1 MSDAKL
7 TQLISNLVNALEN
20 LINENNYGAHTFS
33 NNYGAHTFSCSSD
46 GDSPAGRHSQQIPPE
61 GAAPHVHYVG
71 THRFAAMESRGKKLG
86 HLSYCIEALVN
97 YVIENKSD
105 RK

>member
-7 TQLISNLVNALEN
+7 TQLISNLVNALES
-20 LINENNYGAHTFS
+20 LMGGD
-33 NNYGAHTFSCSSD
+33 NYGAHTFSCSPE
-46 GDSPAGRHSQQIPPE
+46 GENPAGYHSQQIPTE

-71 THRFAAMESRGKKLG
+71 THRFAVMESRGKKLER
-86 HLSYCIEALVN
+86 LSYCIEALVN

-105 RK
+105 

>member
-20 LINENNYGAHTFS
+20 LINENNYR
-33 NNYGAHTFSCSSD
+33 AHTFSCSSD
-46 GDSPAGRHSQQIPPE
+46 GDSPAGRHSQQIPTE

-86 HLSYCIEALVN
+86 YLSYCIEALVN

-105 RK
+105 

>member
-20 LINENNYGAHTFS
+20 LINE

-71 THRFAAMESRGKKLG
+71 THRFAAMESRGKKLER
-86 HLSYCIEALVN
+86 LSYCIEALVN

-105 RK
+105 